1 MSESRRLKR
10 QVKKLITGQ
19 KSKLRNVSKRII
31 IDTYAN
37 HVEGFINII
46 AAGTGVGKTYNI
58 ANELI
63 PSDFKAGKDKFLFL
77 TVFRDNVE
85 QDARDLKR
93 ALLPHGIDVVKTID
107 EFLDSETP
115 CCFITTLA
123 GAVNGGVKED
133 GQEDTNFG
141 TNGKLLTEYLANQ
154 NFAVYWDE
162 AHFGGSS
169 SDEATVH
176 NTGHLAANYKASYYK
191 FVEGLARFGK
201 VTGFTATPLFEHRG
215 LLPEKIQSDMYH
227 FLTTKEDWATISE
240 LTEITSQTRFMKP
253 YNPDKDGFVWGLD
266 MALTDFVTFSHNLK
280 LLAEQIQA
288 FESGLKLTPKPV
300 ILLNA
305 GAAIV
310 DTTTSLPLDE
320 QVEETVRL
328 LRGKFDPD
336 AHIFGKATKDGYMT
350 RSLNSKWTNKTVRN
364 FKDFIDKMLDPNDP
378 LQFVFHLEKFKFGLN
393 VANVTHEV
401 HSRERNQKGEVKVT
415 VSILQIWGRAV
426 RTWFGID
433 KSMFKDWKETNNK
446 VPNYVSDA
454 VNWLL
459 SNYSK
464 SSVFEE
470 LREYMMLCN
479 SHTLFY
485 PKTPTY
491 AEAVLQWNNP
501 EMPYAAPIDRSQFH
515 IDSDGV
521 SLTSSVSGQ
530 ERDLAYKKYKE
541 KVRYCEEHPDGSC
554 KLENRDKFS
563 ELTDDKFEEAY
574 WKALH
579 VDHISGDREDMDEE
593 NLITVCPTYHGI
605 KTYVNGDHLNNY
617 VTN

>member
-1 MSESRRLKR
+1 MSENRRFKR
-10 QVKKLITGQ
+10 QVRKLITGQ
-19 KSKLRNVSKRII
+19 KSKLRNVSKRLI
-31 IDTYAN
+31 IDTYKN

-58 ANELI
+58 ANTLI
-63 PSDFKAGKDKFLFL
+63 PSDFKDGKNKFLFL

-85 QDARDLKR
+85 QDFSDLKK
-93 ALLPHGIDVVKTID
+93 ALRPYGIVVTKDIN
-107 EFLDSETP
+107 EFLDSDDDEP
-115 CCFITTLA
+115 ICLVTTLA
-123 GAVNGGVKED
+123 GAVNGGAKDQDDDIDPNIKEL
-133 GQEDTNFG
+133 G
-141 TNGKLLTEYLANQ
+141 TNGKLLTEYLKVN

-169 SDEATVH
+169 SDKAVVH
-176 NTGHLAANYKASYYK
+176 NTGHGAANYKASYYR
-191 FVEGLARFGK
+191 FVEGLASFGK

-215 LLPEKIQSDMYH
+215 LLPEKLQSDRYH
-227 FLTTKEDWATISE
+227 FLTTTEDWATISE
-240 LTEITSQTRFMKP
+240 LTEITSQTRFIKQ
-253 YNPDKDGFVWGLD
+253 YNPDRNGFVIGLD
-266 MALTDFVTFSHNLK
+266 MALTDFVAFSHNLK
-280 LLAEQIQA
+280 LSAEQIQA
-288 FESGLKLTPKPV
+288 FESGLKLNYKPV
-300 ILLNA
+300 MLLNA
-305 GAAIV
+305 GSANP
-310 DTTTSLPLDE
+310 DPTTSLPLND

-328 LRGKFDPD
+328 LRGKFDP
-336 AHIFGKATKDGYMT
+336 AAQIFGKATENGYKVRSIDGKWEPI
-350 RSLNSKWTNKTVRN
+350 RSLNE
-364 FKDFIDKMLDPNDP
+364 FIKKMLDPNDP

-401 HSRERNQKGEVKVT
+401 HSRERNQQGEIKVT

-426 RTWFGID
+426 RTFFGID
-433 KSMFKDWKETNNK
+433 KSMFEDDK
-446 VPNYVSDA
+446 VPNYVSD
-454 VNWLL
+454 VISWLL
-459 SNYSK
+459 ENYSK
-464 SSVFEE
+464 SEMFEE

-479 SHTLFY
+479 SHTFFV
-485 PKTPTY
+485 PDTETY
-491 AEAVLQWNNP
+491 RVAIPQWNDP
-501 EMPYAAPIDRSQFH
+501 EMPYAAPLDRSQFH

-563 ELTDDKFEEAY
+563 ELADDEFEEAY

-579 VDHISGDREDMDEE
+579 VDHISGDREDMEEE

-617 VTN
+617 VIN